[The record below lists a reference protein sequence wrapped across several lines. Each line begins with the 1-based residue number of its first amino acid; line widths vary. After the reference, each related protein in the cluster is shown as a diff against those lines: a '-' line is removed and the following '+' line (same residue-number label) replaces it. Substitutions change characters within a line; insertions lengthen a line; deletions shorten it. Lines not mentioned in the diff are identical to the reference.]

1 MLAHTVRSGLIE
13 SLHRGSA
20 VAVDSSG
27 RALFEY
33 GEPDR
38 PIFYRS
44 AIKPLQ
50 AIIGIRVGS
59 GLSPEE
65 VAITCASHSAFP
77 IHVALVEKILQDAGL
92 TQEALQ
98 TPPDWPMGQAA
109 VAAVRAAGHNAPRS
123 IWHNCSGKHAGWLAA
138 CQTAGWDPDTYL
150 EPDHP
155 LQREVLDI
163 VRDATKVEPTPTG
176 IDGCG
181 APTLRGSIRG
191 LATAFA
197 RISSDDEFAA
207 TAAATHR
214 FPSLV
219 ASNDRSDGKLAA
231 WWDGPMKAGAQ
242 GLLGAG
248 RHGVGIAVRSESGS
262 SDIAVVAMAAVMRHL
277 GLLSAAALDALVDVA
292 APPVLGHGKP
302 VGTIEPALQL

>member
-1 MLAHTVRSGLIE
+1 VLAHTVRSGLIE

-20 VAVDSSG
+20 IAVDPSG
-27 RALFEY
+27 RVIFEY

-50 AIIGIRVGS
+50 AIVGVRVGS
-59 GLSPEE
+59 RLSPEE
-65 VAITCASHSAFP
+65 VAVTCSSHSGLP
-77 IHVALVEKILQDAGL
+77 IHVAFVEKILQDAGL
-92 TQEALQ
+92 TPAALQ
-98 TPPDWPMGQAA
+98 TPPDWPMGIAA
-109 VAAVRAAGHNAPRS
+109 VAAIRAAGHDKPQR

-138 CQTAGWDPDTYL
+138 CRSAGWDPSTYL
-150 EPDHP
+150 QPDHP
-155 LQREVLDI
+155 LQQMILEI
-163 VRDATKVEPTPTG
+163 VRDATLVEPTPTG

-197 RISSDDEFAA
+197 RLTSDDAYGA
-207 TAAATHR
+207 TATATHR

-219 ASNDRSDGKLAA
+219 ASNDRPDGKLTA
-231 WWDGPMKAGAQ
+231 WWGGPMKAGAQ

-248 RHGVGIAVRSESGS
+248 RHGIGIAVRSESGS
-262 SDIAVVAMAAVMRHL
+262 SDIAVVAMVAVMRHL
-277 GLLSAAALDALVDVA
+277 GMLSAAALNALVDVE
-292 APPVLGHGKP
+292 APPVLGHGEP
-302 VGTIEPALQL
+302 VGTIEAALQL